1 MYFTIH
7 KFKKLTLLIE
17 AEEKAITRISSSLIP
32 STGAVNQKN
41 LIIEQA
47 IRELEEYFDG
57 KRREF
62 QVPVHLYGTDFQK
75 NVWNALM
82 KIPYGKVCTYK
93 DIAKAVGNEKA
104 CRAVGMANHR
114 NPVMIV
120 VPCHRVIGSDGKLT
134 GYAGGIDI
142 KEYLLELEKRVL

>member
-57 KRREF
+57 TRREF

>member
-17 AEEKAITRISSSLIP
+17 AEEKAITRISLSLIP

-114 NPVMIV
+114 NSVMIV